1 MLFNYLK
8 VIWRNLRRN
17 PLYAGVS
24 VAGLSLGLFCLL
36 LAYVYIR
43 HELSYDH
50 FSPADDRTYR
60 LAVERIYP
68 DHVVGLAAVPSSYA
82 RVIRQEVPG
91 VESTVRLQ
99 PLPEGL
105 TIKLGGTTFKEERV
119 LFADSTFFRFFSLPL
134 VAGHPDQALRNPF
147 SVVLTE
153 ETARKYFGNRPAL
166 GQTLVTPEGSFL
178 VTGICKAPPAQAHFQ
193 FNLVASWNSL
203 PFLVI
208 EPNFL
213 FFNAHTYLRL
223 SPGTPADRVMAAL
236 PALVDK
242 YAAGHVERHFGIP
255 YADYRRA
262 GNGYRYFLQPLRSIH
277 LHSHLESEL
286 GANGSSTYVYLLGLS
301 AGLLLLIA
309 GLNFVNLATA
319 RTLERA
325 REVGVRKVLGAGPAQ
340 LRGQFLG
347 EAAAI
352 CLASWL
358 LALVAAKLFAPLL
371 AGWSGEPIDLPWAQ
385 MPGYAAAGTVVA
397 LGVGTLAGLY
407 PAVVMASFPPVQVLK
422 GRQGGLD
429 RGWRVRNYLVAA
441 QFFVSVGL
449 LTGMLVIF
457 RQVRFMREENLG
469 FDKERVLVVEGTD
482 VLTDSL
488 ADRRAVLRGQLLA
501 LPGVRSAG
509 YCNPPPGQPTL
520 GYQFRSEGGREVIS
534 SRGMAMDEWTVE
546 ALGLAVKEGR
556 AFSEDFSD
564 RYSVL
569 LNEAAVRE
577 FNLARPVGTRLR
589 MIHFNDSTRNEW
601 YTVVGVLKNFH
612 FQSMHQPVSPLV
624 VLHGSNPNASTPF
637 LSVRLAPGDP
647 GRTLDRIRAAWQTV
661 APGAPYSGYFLD
673 QAWDRLYRREAQW
686 GQLFTFFAAVTLLL
700 AAAGLLGLSAFLAG
714 RRQKEISLR
723 KLYGASLP
731 ALFLLLGGGFLRL
744 VLGAAVAA
752 VAVTGYGL
760 RRWLDT
766 FPYRIALD
774 WRVWLPPLGVALL
787 VGLLTISYYLLRSI
801 RQNPARVLKEE

>member
-1 MLFNYLK
+1 MLKNYLK
-8 VIWRNLRRN
+8 VIWRGLRRN

-24 VAGLSLGLFCLL
+24 VAGLSLGLFCGL
-36 LAYVYIR
+36 LACVYVRY
-43 HELSYDH
+43 ELSFDH

-91 VESTVRLQ
+91 VESTVRLC
-99 PLPEGL
+99 PIPEGM
-105 TIKLGGTTFKEERV
+105 TIKLGGLNRKEESV

-134 VAGHPDQALRNPF
+134 VAGHPDQALLHPF
-147 SVVLTE
+147 SAVLTE
-153 ETARKYFGNRPAL
+153 ETARKYFGNGPAL
-166 GQTLVTPEGSFL
+166 GRTLVTPEGSFL
-178 VTGICKAPPAQAHFQ
+178 VTGICKQPPEKAHFR

-223 SPGTPADRVMAAL
+223 SPGTRPARVEAAL

-286 GANGSSTYVYLLGLS
+286 RANGSATYVYLLGAS
-301 AGLLLLIA
+301 AALLLLIA
-309 GLNFVNLATA
+309 GLNYVNLATA
-319 RTLERA
+319 RALERA
-325 REVGVRKVLGAGPAQ
+325 REVGVRKVLGAGPSQ
-340 LRGQFLG
+340 VRWQFLG
-347 EAAAI
+347 EAVTV
-352 CLASWL
+352 CLASWV
-358 LALVAAKLFAPLL
+358 LALAAAKVFAPLL
-371 AGWSGEPIDLPWAQ
+371 GGWSGEPIDLPWAQ
-385 MPGYAAAGTVVA
+385 VPGYAAAGAVVA
-397 LGVGTLAGLY
+397 AGVGALAGLY
-407 PAVVMASFPPVQVLK
+407 PAGVMASFRPVRVLK

-429 RGWRVRNYLVAA
+429 RGWRVRNHLVAL

-449 LTGMLVIF
+449 LTGMLVVF

-469 FDKERVLVVEGTD
+469 FDKEQVLVLEGAD

-488 ADRRAVLRGQLLA
+488 ADRRAVLREKLLA

-520 GYQFRSEGGREVIS
+520 GYQFRSEGGREVIA
-534 SRGMAMDEWTVE
+534 SRGMAMDEWAVAT
-546 ALGLAVKEGR
+546 LGLRVKEGR
-556 AFSEDFSD
+556 AFSKAFRDQ
-564 RYSVL
+564 YSVL

-589 MIHFNDSTRNEW
+589 MIHFNDTTRNAW

-612 FQSMHQPVSPLV
+612 FQSMHQPVSSLV
-624 VLHGSNPNASTPF
+624 VLHASNPEASTP
-637 LSVRLAPGDP
+637 
-647 GRTLDRIRAAWQTV
+647 
-661 APGAPYSGYFLD
+661 Y
-673 QAWDRLYRREAQW
+673 
-686 GQLFTFFAAVTLLL
+686 
-700 AAAGLLGLSAFLAG
+700 
-714 RRQKEISLR
+714 
-723 KLYGASLP
+723 LP
-731 ALFLLLGGGFLRL
+731 
-744 VLGAAVAA
+744 
-752 VAVTGYGL
+752 
-760 RRWLDT
+760 
-766 FPYRIALD
+766 
-774 WRVWLPPLGVALL
+774 
-787 VGLLTISYYLLRSI
+787 
-801 RQNPARVLKEE
+801 